1 MLTSGLQRQKRSRSH
16 CPMAS
21 SFLADLLT
29 IYSISGRRPHLLFTS
44 IPSLHAMLS
53 RDTSL
58 MIHTSQM
65 TQWITMTRRLKHLKQ
80 NTRLLLS
87 AMLHCLVAHRSSG
100 IYVSAMHPAQRFV
113 NIHISDQIMTLH
125 IALYAFEP
133 NKLASHS
140 TLQKAKSHANS
151 SVSSKIYVAHI
162 LHHKASL
169 SMFSH
174 FLMNLH
180 TGVGLSQF
188 QTNRQLLYLEN
199 IDISSSRS
207 RLSQI

>member
-1 MLTSGLQRQKRSRSH
+1 
-16 CPMAS
+16 
-21 SFLADLLT
+21 
-29 IYSISGRRPHLLFTS
+29 
-44 IPSLHAMLS
+44 
-53 RDTSL
+53 
-58 MIHTSQM
+58 M
-65 TQWITMTRRLKHLKQ
+65 TKHLKQ
-80 NTRLLLS
+80 PFPITKLRHKQQLRMLYS
-87 AMLHCLVAHRSSG
+87 AIQTTSG
-100 IYVSAMHPAQRFV
+100 IFASAMHPAQRFV